1 MWKKIKSCGGSTS
14 GLQTHLRT
22 AHQINLLK
30 RSVINVDSESCPSSC
45 NKSTTAAMS
54 QPKIKNISSY
64 FKNESEDLHVVLFNM
79 TVFDGLPFSIFITSI
94 ELRKSLMAR
103 NFDVPKSANTIRNI
117 VLTYGEHIREEMV
130 KELSVL
136 KLQGKFS
143 LTFDEWTSVKNRRY
157 LNLNLHIQNKFW
169 NLGLLRIHG
178 TFPAESCVDLITTT
192 LEKFKLSF
200 N

>member
-1 MWKKIKSCGGSTS
+1 M
-14 GLQTHLRT
+14 T
-22 AHQINLLK
+22 A
-30 RSVINVDSESCPSSC
+30 V
-45 NKSTTAAMS
+45 
-54 QPKIKNISSY
+54 
-64 FKNESEDLHVVLFNM
+64 
-79 TVFDGLPFSIFITSI
+79 DGLPFSIFITSI